1 MTEDFKE
8 KVLKYLTGNLEENTG
23 IDEPQF
29 QTAET
34 ITNNLYQYMLD
45 NFDEGGVLPQI
56 TDIIKSNQN
65 ENYLCYGYSS
75 DSNNNFFGFMIIL
88 DSEFQVIQ
96 STNEYTS
103 GTQMRIF
110 LRLKQSDDGNF
121 FGVDATNMS
130 GNNNRFV
137 ILNNVLSKLE
147 TQTEY
152 QFVMKRTYNFPSGT
166 TNFVSVL
173 DVIKSNNEGKYFMY
187 GNVFNSSYNFIP
199 MGLELVINVGTTNEW
214 NQYKST
220 LVDGYNYLVSGGWV
234 SWDSE
239 GNINMLIATTYDG
252 TQSKSFIFTQGTSNN
267 LIIKDTY
274 QINNSSDY
282 IILRTVILNENNLYL
297 LVRYTANSEQTN
309 NTQTVIYR
317 ITNDNL
323 TEIYRTELY
332 TAIPAANLLTF
343 GLKTDYINTYFWYST
358 KTTDGYA
365 FYGGLINGDNVYT
378 TLIAEPDEFYSLTL
392 QTTFN
397 QYNLFSFTLQS
408 SNTMYVIPFIY
419 NQFNY
424 NGEAYENTNCLLPN
438 SGILYD
444 SNNKMIFARNLYN
457 KTING
462 NTTVSTIEIPN
473 TFLNNTSIAKKD
485 LLSETNVILNSD
497 TNSFT
502 KNIYENVD
510 INFFNTLIMKNNNN
524 PSSSIINN
532 IGATR
537 LNNSISNLI
546 DYDNTIAN
554 KIRINYSDNTNEIK
568 SIGTPAITN
577 GVATYTITI
586 YVPKTI
592 TNIEIISNDETT
604 SYQTITGTFNINK
617 YYTLTQDV
625 RVE

>member
-23 IDEPQF
+23 VDEPQF

-75 DSNNNFFGFMIIL
+75 DSSNNFFGFMIIL
-88 DSEFQVIQ
+88 DSDFQVIQ

-103 GTQMRIF
+103 GTQMKMF
-110 LRLKQSDDGNF
+110 LRLKQGDDGSF
-121 FGVDATNMS
+121 FGVDTNDMS

-137 ILNNVLSKLE
+137 ILNNILSKLE
-147 TQTEY
+147 TQTDY
-152 QFVMKRTYNFPSGT
+152 QFVMKRTYNFPAGT
-166 TNFVSVL
+166 TKFVSVL
-173 DVIKSNNEGKYFMY
+173 DIIKNNNEGKYFMY
-187 GNVFNSSYNFIP
+187 GDVFNSSYNFIP

-220 LVDGYNYLVSGGWV
+220 LVDGNNYTVDGGWV
-234 SWDSE
+234 SWNSE
-239 GNINMLIATTYDG
+239 GNINMLIACSYDG
-252 TQSKSFIFTQGTSNN
+252 SQSKSFIFTQGTSNN
-267 LIIKDTY
+267 LILKDSY
-274 QINNSSDY
+274 QISEENNY
-282 IILRTVILNENNLYL
+282 IILKTVILSENNLYL
-297 LVRYTANSEQTN
+297 LARYDANSSQTN

-317 ITNDNL
+317 ITNDEL
-323 TEIYRTELY
+323 TEIYRSELY
-332 TAIPAANLLTF
+332 TVIQAASLLTF
-343 GLKTDYINTYFWYST
+343 GFKTDYINAYFWYST
-358 KTTDGYA
+358 KINNGYA
-365 FYGGLINGDNVYT
+365 FYGGLVNGNNVYT
-378 TLIAEPDEFYSLTL
+378 TLIAEPDDFYALTL

-424 NGEAYENTNCLLPN
+424 NGEAYEDINCMMPN

-444 SNNKMIFARNLYN
+444 ENNKMIFARNLYN
-457 KTING
+457 KNING

-473 TFLNNTSIAKKD
+473 TFLNNIPIAKKE
-485 LLSETNVILNSD
+485 LISETNLILNSD

-524 PSSSIINN
+524 SSNPIINN
-532 IGATR
+532 VGAAR

-546 DYDNTIAN
+546 DYEDTIAN
-554 KIRINYSDNTNEIK
+554 KVRINYSDNTNEIK
-568 SIGTPAITN
+568 NIGTPIIIN

-586 YVPKTI
+586 YVPKAI

-617 YYTLTQDV
+617 YYTLTQNV

>member
-34 ITNNLYQYMLD
+34 ITNNLYQYMIN
-45 NFDEGGVLPQI
+45 NFDEGGVIPNI
-56 TDIIKSNQN
+56 IDIIKSNQN
-65 ENYLCYGYSS
+65 ENYLCYGKSS
-75 DSNNNFFGFMIIL
+75 DSNDNEYGFMIIL
-88 DSEFQVIQ
+88 DSEFQIIQ

-103 GTQMRIF
+103 GTKMRPF
-110 LRLKQSDDGNF
+110 LKLNQGIDGSF
-121 FGVDATNMS
+121 FGVDTTGS
-130 GNNNRFV
+130 LTNNNRFI
-137 ILNNVLSKLE
+137 ILNNILSKLD
-147 TQTEY
+147 TQEEY

-166 TNFVSVL
+166 TNFLSVI
-173 DVIKSNNEGKYFMY
+173 DIIKNNNEGKYFMY

-199 MGLELVINVGTTNEW
+199 MGLELVINVGSTNEW

-220 LVDGYNYLVSGGWV
+220 LVDGYNYMVDGGWV

-239 GNINMLIATTYDG
+239 GNINMLIACSYDG

-267 LIIKDTY
+267 LIIKNTY

-282 IILRTVILNENNLYL
+282 VILKTVILSENNFYV
-297 LVRYTANSEQTN
+297 LVRFDANSSQTN
-309 NTQTVIYR
+309 NTQTVVYR
-317 ITNDNL
+317 IFNNEIL
-323 TEIYRTELY
+323 EIYRSELY
-332 TAIPAANLLTF
+332 TVIQAASLLTYGF
-343 GLKTDYINTYFWYST
+343 KTDYINAYFWYST
-358 KTTDGYA
+358 KTDDGYA
-365 FYGGLINGDNVYT
+365 FYGGLVNNNNVYT
-378 TLIAEPDEFYSLTL
+378 TLIAEPDDFYALTL

-408 SNTMYVIPFIY
+408 SNTMYVVSFIY

-424 NGEAYENTNCLLPN
+424 NGESYENINCMMPN

-444 SNNKMIFARNLYN
+444 ENNKMIFARNLYN
-457 KTING
+457 KNING

-473 TFLNNTSIAKKD
+473 TFLNNITIAKKE
-485 LLSETNVILNSD
+485 LISETNLILNSD

-524 PSSSIINN
+524 PSNPIINN
-532 IGATR
+532 TGASR
-537 LNNSISNLI
+537 LNNSISNLM

-554 KIRINYSDNTNEIK
+554 KIRINYLDNTNEIK
-568 SIGTPAITN
+568 SIGTPTITN

-586 YVPKTI
+586 YVPKAI
-592 TNIEIISNDETT
+592 TNIEIISNDENT

-617 YYTLTQDV
+617 YYTLTQNV